1 MEKKS
6 LFVKFH
12 MGTFYFN
19 CKHYNFKKKKLSL
32 RILYPPTQKK
42 KPSEEFL
49 DKQDQSFS
57 MFVLITTRYK
67 IKANFRLI
75 SLGNRTGYI
84 LYKCGDYVHA
94 VHIHITQ
101 SSLQNF
107 HITYFEK
114 YFCF

>member
-19 CKHYNFKKKKLSL
+19 CKHYNLKKKIESENF
-32 RILYPPTQKK
+32 ISTHPKK

-107 HITYFEK
+107 HLTYFEK
-114 YFCF
+114 YFSFF